1 MYIDSYLKTANVI
14 LSNYTGKMLFA
25 PWLRDFFKQDK
36 KYGSRDR
43 KVVSHLCYSYFRLG
57 GAFPEYSIKDRV
69 SVAQFL
75 VSEKPSVLLEAI
87 NLDWNQKAELLL
99 NEKLKYLQA
108 TDQVALIFPWIKQ
121 LSAEIDP
128 EAFAPA
134 HLHQP
139 SLFLRLR
146 PGYDKIVKDKLAAA
160 NLDYQQLFADCLAL
174 DNGSKADQLLDL
186 DREVV
191 VQDLSSQR
199 VLDPIREVLTD
210 TSQYLTA
217 WDCCAASGGKSILLH
232 DLYSNVHLTVSDV
245 RQSILHNLK
254 VRFERAG
261 IEDYISGVLDVS
273 SPDFAM
279 RQQYDLVLCDAPCSG
294 SGTWGRTP
302 EQLHFFRTSQ
312 IDQYA
317 NLQKQIVVNA
327 GKQVKPGGYFLY
339 ITCSAFEKEN
349 EQVVEHLQRNTA
361 LQLVAMRYYKGYEQ
375 KADTLFSALF
385 TL

>member
-1 MYIDSYLKTANVI
+1 MYIDSYLKTADLI
-14 LSNYTGKMLFA
+14 LSNYTGKMPFA

-43 KVVSHLCYSYFRLG
+43 KLISHLCYSYFRLG